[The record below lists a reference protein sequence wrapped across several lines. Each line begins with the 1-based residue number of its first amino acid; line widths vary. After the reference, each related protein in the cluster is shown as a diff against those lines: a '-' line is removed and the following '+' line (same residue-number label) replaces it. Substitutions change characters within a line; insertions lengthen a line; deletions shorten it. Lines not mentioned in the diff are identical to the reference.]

1 MGRPAPGAGDSGL
14 EPAPA
19 SALGLR
25 SRPPGGAPL
34 RRRGDEAPAAQQ
46 TSFRSGLRLP
56 LHVGGGSPLPCG
68 IPYPLTSAPRL
79 AAYQL
84 NASGYFS
91 QRAAPLTDVE
101 GPRLT
106 KVRFLLPYFLVLAV
120 FVGGASIIID
130 ATAGERER
138 DSLEPLLINPVPRGA
153 LVVGKLLAS
162 LPFAIVAVLTSI
174 VASGALLTL
183 VPLEEFLGI
192 QLTVDPVALAKI
204 FLLCLPMI
212 LLAAAIQMIIA
223 TFAKTYKEAQTY
235 TNWLPLVPALP
246 GILLTFLPV
255 KPALWTML
263 IPTFGQQVLI
273 NQLLRGEV
281 VATNDVVIS
290 TAVTLALALVLTFV
304 AIRLYQ
310 REKILF
316 GSES

>member
-1 MGRPAPGAGDSGL
+1 M
-14 EPAPA
+14 
-19 SALGLR
+19 
-25 SRPPGGAPL
+25 
-34 RRRGDEAPAAQQ
+34 
-46 TSFRSGLRLP
+46 
-56 LHVGGGSPLPCG
+56 
-68 IPYPLTSAPRL
+68 
-79 AAYQL
+79 
-84 NASGYFS
+84 
-91 QRAAPLTDVE
+91 
-101 GPRLT
+101 
-106 KVRFLLPYFLVLAV
+106 RFLLPYFLVLAV
-120 FVGGASIIID
+120 FVGVASIIID

-138 DSLEPLLINPVPRGA
+138 DSLEPLLTNPVPRGA

-162 LPFAIVAVLTSI
+162 LPFAIGAVLTSI

-281 VATNDVVIS
+281 VATNDVMIS